1 MASASDGLVCEN
13 TPNVKIE
20 ENPIKEMSKRLKPR
34 WVFIFESS
42 RRKREF
48 EKWVVLR

>member
-20 ENPIKEMSKRLKPR
+20 ENPIKEMSKRLKPDGFSSLKVVVER
-34 WVFIFESS
+34 ES
-42 RRKREF
+42 
-48 EKWVVLR
+48 LRNGLF